1 MLLHLKVL
9 KVVIGLLEKLLRR
22 SKEIRIIKQLFC
34 EPQMGKRNLYPT
46 LSFRN
51 RNKKVNLM
59 MNFISFCDGR
69 SSLLEIAD
77 KLNMPIWDLYSLI
90 DELYSH
96 DLIHSD
102 E

>member
-1 MLLHLKVL
+1 VN
-9 KVVIGLLEKLLRR
+9 LRWVR
-22 SKEIRIIKQLFC
+22 EVFTQPF
-34 EPQMGKRNLYPT
+34 G
-46 LSFRN
+46 N

-59 MNFISFCDGR
+59 MSFISFCDGKN
-69 SSLLEIAD
+69 SLLEIAD
-77 KLNMPIWDLYSLI
+77 RLNMPIWDLYSLI